1 MSITHDAGTLPEVA
15 LPPRRHRSAKPSA
28 TRMRALLDRRRR
40 DFRCLML
47 EYCPADVEALVR
59 RGFLDRMHRDDPAA
73 IERAIAAVLE
83 TL

>member
-1 MSITHDAGTLPEVA
+1 
-15 LPPRRHRSAKPSA
+15 
-28 TRMRALLDRRRR
+28 MRALLDRRRG
-40 DFRCLML
+40 FRCLML

-59 RGFLDRMHRDDPAA
+59 CGFLDRMHRDDPAA

>member
-1 MSITHDAGTLPEVA
+1 MTITHDAGTLPAVA
-15 LPPRRHRSAKPSA
+15 LPPRRHRSTKSSA

-40 DFRCLML
+40 GFRCLML
-47 EYCPADVEALVR
+47 EYCPTDVDALVR
-59 RGFLDRMHRDDPAA
+59 RGFLDRMQRADPAA